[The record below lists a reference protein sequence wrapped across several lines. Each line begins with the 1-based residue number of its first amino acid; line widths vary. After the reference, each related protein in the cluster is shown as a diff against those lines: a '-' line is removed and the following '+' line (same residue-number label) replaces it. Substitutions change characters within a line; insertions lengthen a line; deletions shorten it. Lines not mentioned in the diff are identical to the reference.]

1 MTMAATICLRRLICL
16 LVALVTSSGE
26 GGREKRQGSTVFKS
40 ALVDRGPKRTLW
52 TNLRIVIFFL
62 LYYS

>member
-1 MTMAATICLRRLICL
+1 MAATICWRRLICL

-26 GGREKRQGSTVFKS
+26 GGREKRQVSTVFKS

-52 TNLRIVIFFL
+52 TV
-62 LYYS
+62 